1 MQSRLSEDQIA
12 SISEEF
18 HRLDPNGDGAITR
31 EELRAAME
39 AAGHHPTAAMIDR
52 ELARAD
58 FDSDGVITLKEWLHM
73 WEIAIVG
80 DAPSSAE

>member
-1 MQSRLSEDQIA
+1 MKSRLNDDQIA
-12 SISEEF
+12 SITEEF

-39 AAGHHPTAAMIDR
+39 AAGHHPDADAIDR

-58 FDSDGVITLKEWLHM
+58 LNADGVITLKEWLHM
-73 WEIAIVG
+73 WSVAILG
-80 DAPSSAE
+80 ASA

>member
-18 HRLDPNGDGAITR
+18 HRLDPNGDGQITR

-39 AAGHHPTAAMIDR
+39 AAGHHPSAARIDR

-58 FDSDGVITLKEWLHM
+58 FNADGVITLKEWLHM
-73 WEIAIVG
+73 WELAILG
-80 DAPSSAE
+80 DPPSEAE